1 MLLSTPLAAIKTQ
14 CLLFSVIE
22 SPDQVRL
29 SPPIMNQGNVDAPIV
44 VVIGGGF
51 GGIAAV
57 QALAN
62 APVNVVLIDKENH
75 HLFQPLLYQVATS
88 VLPTS
93 NIAFPIR
100 RIFRNQTNAYVFND
114 EVVSIDCAA
123 HRLTFRNDR
132 CARFDYLIVAAGANS
147 SYFGNDQW
155 EQFAPGMKT
164 LDDALIIRNRILR
177 AFEDAE
183 AETDPE
189 AMREH
194 LTFVV
199 VGGGA
204 TGVELAGAIK
214 ELSVDS
220 LSKDYRRFNAK
231 NARVILIEAGDRLL
245 PSMSARSSH
254 EALKALQKMGV
265 EVRLKQAV
273 TQVDERGVT
282 VNGETINANTVVWSA
297 GVKASSLG
305 ASLGAP
311 LDRNGRVLVEPDCS
325 VINQPH
331 VFVIGDMA
339 SMKCAKSG
347 KPVPGVAPAA
357 TQMGQFVAKIIADE
371 VRAGSTVRKRKQFA
385 YLDKGSMATIGRA
398 KAVAEVAGLKFH
410 GLIAWLAWLFV
421 HLILLVGFNNRILVF
436 MSWGISY
443 ISFSKGSRIISGN
456 PPSRVVAPVGSRAG
470 DSPEDRRKA
479 VAELLQRV

>member
-1 MLLSTPLAAIKTQ
+1 MTKPNIDS
-14 CLLFSVIE
+14 
-22 SPDQVRL
+22 
-29 SPPIMNQGNVDAPIV
+29 PIV

-51 GGIAAV
+51 GGVAAV
-57 QALAN
+57 QELAK

-100 RIFRNQTNAYVFND
+100 RIFRKQANAYVFND

-123 HRLTFRNDR
+123 RRITFSNKRS
-132 CARFDYLIVAAGANS
+132 ARFDYLILAAGANS

-155 EQFAPGMKT
+155 APFAPGMKT
-164 LDDALIIRNRILR
+164 LDDAMIIRNKILR

-183 AETDPE
+183 AETNPV
-189 AMREH
+189 ALREH
-194 LTFVV
+194 LTFIV

-214 ELSVDS
+214 ELGVDS
-220 LSKDYRRFNAK
+220 ISKDYRRFNAK

-245 PSMSARSSH
+245 PSMSESSSH
-254 EALKALQKMGV
+254 AAFKALEKIGV
-265 EVRLKQAV
+265 EIRLNQSV
-273 TQVDERGVT
+273 THVDQTGVV
-282 VNGETINANTVVWSA
+282 VNGENIRANTIVWSA

-305 ASLGAP
+305 ASLGAK

-325 VINQPH
+325 VMGAPN

-339 SMKCAKSG
+339 SMKCSKTGHA
-347 KPVPGVAPAA
+347 VPGVAPAA
-357 TQMGQFVAKIIADE
+357 TQMGQFVAKIIARE
-371 VRAGSTVRKRKQFA
+371 VRAGVRKKTSNAPNTTSNINTTNSAQIMERGKFE
-385 YLDKGSMATIGRA
+385 YFDKGSMATIGRA

-436 MSWGISY
+436 MSWAISY
-443 ISFSKGSRIISGN
+443 ITFSKGSRIISGN
-456 PPSRVVAPVGSRAG
+456 PPSRVVAPVGSDAG
-470 DSPEDRRKA
+470 DSAADRRKA
-479 VAELLQRV
+479 VEELLMRM

>member
-1 MLLSTPLAAIKTQ
+1 MTN
-14 CLLFSVIE
+14 
-22 SPDQVRL
+22 
-29 SPPIMNQGNVDAPIV
+29 PIIDAPIV

-51 GGIAAV
+51 GGVAAV
-57 QALAN
+57 QELAK

-100 RIFRNQTNAYVFND
+100 HIFRKQANAYVFND

-123 HRLTFRNDR
+123 RRITFSNKRS
-132 CARFDYLIVAAGANS
+132 ARFDYLILAAGANS

-155 EQFAPGMKT
+155 APFAPGMKT
-164 LDDALIIRNRILR
+164 LDDAMIIRNKILR

-183 AETDPE
+183 AETNPV
-189 AMREH
+189 ALREH
-194 LTFVV
+194 LTFIV

-214 ELSVDS
+214 ELGVDS
-220 LSKDYRRFNAK
+220 ISKDYRRFNAK

-245 PSMSARSSH
+245 PSMSESSSH
-254 EALKALQKMGV
+254 AAFTALEKIGV
-265 EVRLKQAV
+265 EIRLKQSV
-273 TQVDERGVT
+273 THVDETGVV
-282 VNGETINANTVVWSA
+282 VNGETIRANTIVWSA

-305 ASLGAP
+305 ASLGAK

-325 VINQPH
+325 VMGAPN

-339 SMKCAKSG
+339 SMKCSKTGHA
-347 KPVPGVAPAA
+347 VPGVAPAA
-357 TQMGQFVAKIIADE
+357 TQMGQFVAKIIARE
-371 VRAGSTVRKRKQFA
+371 VRAGVRKKTSNAPNTTSNINTTNSAQIMERGKFE
-385 YLDKGSMATIGRA
+385 YFDKGSMATIGRA

-436 MSWGISY
+436 MSWAISY
-443 ISFSKGSRIISGN
+443 ITFSKGSRIISGN
-456 PPSRVVAPVGSRAG
+456 PPSRVVAPVGSDTG
-470 DSPEDRRKA
+470 DSAADRRKA
-479 VAELLQRV
+479 VEELLMRM

>member
-1 MLLSTPLAAIKTQ
+1 MTKPNI
-14 CLLFSVIE
+14 
-22 SPDQVRL
+22 
-29 SPPIMNQGNVDAPIV
+29 DAPIV

-51 GGIAAV
+51 GGVAAV
-57 QALAN
+57 QELAK

-100 RIFRNQTNAYVFND
+100 RIFRKQANAYVFND

-123 HRLTFRNDR
+123 RRITFSNKRS
-132 CARFDYLIVAAGANS
+132 ARFDYLILAAGANS

-155 EQFAPGMKT
+155 APFAPGMKT
-164 LDDALIIRNRILR
+164 LDDAMIIRNKILR

-183 AETDPE
+183 AETDPV
-189 AMREH
+189 ALREH
-194 LTFVV
+194 LTFIV

-214 ELSVDS
+214 ELGVDS
-220 LSKDYRRFNAK
+220 ISKDYRRFNAK

-245 PSMSARSSH
+245 PSMSESSSH
-254 EALKALQKMGV
+254 AAFKALEKIGV
-265 EVRLKQAV
+265 EIRLKQSV
-273 TQVDERGVT
+273 THVDETGVV
-282 VNGETINANTVVWSA
+282 VNGETIRANTIVWSA

-305 ASLGAP
+305 ASLGAK

-325 VINQPH
+325 VMGAPN

-339 SMKCAKSG
+339 SMKCSKTGHA
-347 KPVPGVAPAA
+347 VPGVAPAA
-357 TQMGQFVAKIIADE
+357 TQMGQFVAKIIARE
-371 VRAGSTVRKRKQFA
+371 VRAGVRKKTSNAPNTTSNINTTNSAQIMERGKFE
-385 YLDKGSMATIGRA
+385 YFDKGSMATIGRA

-436 MSWGISY
+436 MSWAISY
-443 ISFSKGSRIISGN
+443 ITFSKGSRIISGN
-456 PPSRVVAPVGSRAG
+456 PPSRVVTPVGSDTG
-470 DSPEDRRKA
+470 DSAADRRKA
-479 VAELLQRV
+479 VEELLMRM

>member
-1 MLLSTPLAAIKTQ
+1 MTKPNI
-14 CLLFSVIE
+14 
-22 SPDQVRL
+22 
-29 SPPIMNQGNVDAPIV
+29 DAPIV

-51 GGIAAV
+51 GGVAAV
-57 QALAN
+57 QELAK

-100 RIFRNQTNAYVFND
+100 RIFRKQANAYVFND

-123 HRLTFRNDR
+123 RRITFSNKRS
-132 CARFDYLIVAAGANS
+132 ARFDYLILAAGANS

-155 EQFAPGMKT
+155 APFAPGMKT
-164 LDDALIIRNRILR
+164 LDDAMIIRNKILR

-183 AETDPE
+183 AETNPV
-189 AMREH
+189 ALREH
-194 LTFVV
+194 LTFIV

-214 ELSVDS
+214 ELGVDS
-220 LSKDYRRFNAK
+220 ISKDYRRFNAK

-245 PSMSARSSH
+245 PSMSESSSH
-254 EALKALQKMGV
+254 AALKALETIGV
-265 EVRLKQAV
+265 EIRLKQSV
-273 TQVDERGVT
+273 THVDETGVV
-282 VNGETINANTVVWSA
+282 VNGETIRANTIVWSA
-297 GVKASSLG
+297 GVKANSLG
-305 ASLGAP
+305 ASLGAK

-325 VINQPH
+325 VMGAPN

-339 SMKCAKSG
+339 SMKCAKTG
-347 KPVPGVAPAA
+347 HAVPGVAPAA
-357 TQMGQFVAKIIADE
+357 TQMGQFVAKIIARE
-371 VRAGSTVRKRKQFA
+371 VRAGVRNTTISAPNITPNINTTNSAQIMERGKFE
-385 YLDKGSMATIGRA
+385 YFDKGSMATIGRA

-436 MSWGISY
+436 MSWAISY
-443 ISFSKGSRIISGN
+443 ITFSKGSRIISGN
-456 PPSRVVAPVGSRAG
+456 PPSRVVAPVGSDTG
-470 DSPEDRRKA
+470 DSAADRRKA
-479 VAELLQRV
+479 VEELLMRM

>member
-1 MLLSTPLAAIKTQ
+1 MIKPNID
-14 CLLFSVIE
+14 S
-22 SPDQVRL
+22 
-29 SPPIMNQGNVDAPIV
+29 PIV

-51 GGIAAV
+51 GGVAAV
-57 QALAN
+57 QELAK

-100 RIFRNQTNAYVFND
+100 RIFRKQANAYVFND

-123 HRLTFRNDR
+123 RRITFSNKRS
-132 CARFDYLIVAAGANS
+132 ARFDYLILAAGASS

-155 EQFAPGMKT
+155 APFAPGMKT
-164 LDDALIIRNRILR
+164 LDDAMIIRNKILR

-183 AETDPE
+183 AETNPV
-189 AMREH
+189 ALREH
-194 LTFVV
+194 LTFIV

-214 ELSVDS
+214 ELGVDS
-220 LSKDYRRFNAK
+220 ISKDYRRFNAK

-245 PSMSARSSH
+245 PSMSESSSH
-254 EALKALQKMGV
+254 AALKALETIGV
-265 EVRLKQAV
+265 EIRLKQSV
-273 TQVDERGVT
+273 THVDETGVV
-282 VNGETINANTVVWSA
+282 VNGETIRANTIVWSA

-305 ASLGAP
+305 ASLGAK

-325 VINQPH
+325 VMGAPN

-339 SMKCAKSG
+339 SMKCSKTGHA
-347 KPVPGVAPAA
+347 VPGVAPAA
-357 TQMGQFVAKIIADE
+357 TQMGQFVAKIIARE
-371 VRAGSTVRKRKQFA
+371 VRAGVSKTKSNAPNTTSNLNTINGAQIMERGKFE
-385 YLDKGSMATIGRA
+385 YFDKGSMATIGRA

-436 MSWGISY
+436 MSWAISY
-443 ISFSKGSRIISGN
+443 ITFSKGSRIISGN
-456 PPSRVVAPVGSRAG
+456 PPSRVVAPVGSDTG
-470 DSPEDRRKA
+470 DSAADRRKA
-479 VAELLQRV
+479 VEELLMRM

>member
-1 MLLSTPLAAIKTQ
+1 MIKPNID
-14 CLLFSVIE
+14 S
-22 SPDQVRL
+22 
-29 SPPIMNQGNVDAPIV
+29 PIV

-51 GGIAAV
+51 GGVAAV
-57 QALAN
+57 QELAK

-100 RIFRNQTNAYVFND
+100 RIFRKQANAYVFND

-123 HRLTFRNDR
+123 RRITFSNKRS
-132 CARFDYLIVAAGANS
+132 ARFDYLILAAGANS

-155 EQFAPGMKT
+155 APFAPGMKT
-164 LDDALIIRNRILR
+164 LDDAMIIRNKILR

-183 AETDPE
+183 AETNPV
-189 AMREH
+189 ALREH
-194 LTFVV
+194 LTFIV

-214 ELSVDS
+214 ELGVDS
-220 LSKDYRRFNAK
+220 ISKDYRRFNAK

-245 PSMSARSSH
+245 PSMSESSSH
-254 EALKALQKMGV
+254 AALKALETIGV
-265 EVRLKQAV
+265 EIRLKQSV
-273 TQVDERGVT
+273 THVDETGVV
-282 VNGETINANTVVWSA
+282 VNGETIRANTIVWSA

-305 ASLGAP
+305 ASLGAK

-325 VINQPH
+325 VMGAPN

-339 SMKCAKSG
+339 SMKCSKTGHA
-347 KPVPGVAPAA
+347 VPGVAPAA
-357 TQMGQFVAKIIADE
+357 TQMGQFVAKIIARE
-371 VRAGSTVRKRKQFA
+371 VRAGVSKTKSNAPNTTSNLNTINGAQIMERGKFE
-385 YLDKGSMATIGRA
+385 YFDKGSMATIGRA

-436 MSWGISY
+436 MSWAISY
-443 ISFSKGSRIISGN
+443 ITFSKGSRIISGN
-456 PPSRVVAPVGSRAG
+456 PPSRVVAPVGSDTG
-470 DSPEDRRKA
+470 DSAADRRKA
-479 VAELLQRV
+479 VEELLMRM

>member
-1 MLLSTPLAAIKTQ
+1 MIKPNID
-14 CLLFSVIE
+14 S
-22 SPDQVRL
+22 
-29 SPPIMNQGNVDAPIV
+29 PIV

-51 GGIAAV
+51 GGVAAV
-57 QALAN
+57 QELAK

-100 RIFRNQTNAYVFND
+100 RIFRKQANAYVFND

-123 HRLTFRNDR
+123 RRITFSNKRS
-132 CARFDYLIVAAGANS
+132 ARFDYLILAAGANS

-155 EQFAPGMKT
+155 APFAPGMKT
-164 LDDALIIRNRILR
+164 LDDAMIIRNKILR

-183 AETDPE
+183 AETNPV
-189 AMREH
+189 ALREH
-194 LTFVV
+194 LTFIV

-214 ELSVDS
+214 ELGVDS
-220 LSKDYRRFNAK
+220 ISKDYRRFNAK

-245 PSMSARSSH
+245 PSMSESSSH
-254 EALKALQKMGV
+254 AALKALETIGV
-265 EVRLKQAV
+265 EIRLKQSV
-273 TQVDERGVT
+273 THVDETGVV
-282 VNGETINANTVVWSA
+282 VNGETIRANTIVWSA
-297 GVKASSLG
+297 GVKANSLG
-305 ASLGAP
+305 ASLGAK

-325 VINQPH
+325 VMGAPN

-339 SMKCAKSG
+339 SMKCSKTGHA
-347 KPVPGVAPAA
+347 VPGVAPAA
-357 TQMGQFVAKIIADE
+357 TQMGQFVAKIIARE
-371 VRAGSTVRKRKQFA
+371 VRAGVSKTKSNAPNTTSNLNTINGAQIMERGKFE
-385 YLDKGSMATIGRA
+385 YFDKGSMATIGRA

-436 MSWGISY
+436 MSWAISY
-443 ISFSKGSRIISGN
+443 ITFSKGSRIISGN
-456 PPSRVVAPVGSRAG
+456 PPSRVVAPVGSDSG
-470 DSPEDRRKA
+470 DSAADRRKA
-479 VAELLQRV
+479 VEELLMRM

>member
-1 MLLSTPLAAIKTQ
+1 MTKPNIDS
-14 CLLFSVIE
+14 
-22 SPDQVRL
+22 
-29 SPPIMNQGNVDAPIV
+29 PIV

-51 GGIAAV
+51 GGVAAV
-57 QALAN
+57 QELAK

-100 RIFRNQTNAYVFND
+100 RIFRKQANAYVFND

-123 HRLTFRNDR
+123 RRITFSNKRS
-132 CARFDYLIVAAGANS
+132 ARFDYLILAAGASS

-155 EQFAPGMKT
+155 APFAPGMKT
-164 LDDALIIRNRILR
+164 LDDAMIIRNKILR

-183 AETDPE
+183 AETNPV
-189 AMREH
+189 ALREH
-194 LTFVV
+194 LTFIV

-214 ELSVDS
+214 ELGVDS
-220 LSKDYRRFNAK
+220 ISKDYRRFNAK

-245 PSMSARSSH
+245 PSMSESSSH
-254 EALKALQKMGV
+254 AALKALETIGV
-265 EVRLKQAV
+265 EIRLKQSV
-273 TQVDERGVT
+273 THVDETGVV
-282 VNGETINANTVVWSA
+282 VNGETIRANTIVWSA
-297 GVKASSLG
+297 GVKANSLG
-305 ASLGAP
+305 ASLGAK

-325 VINQPH
+325 VMGAPN

-339 SMKCAKSG
+339 SMKCSKTGHA
-347 KPVPGVAPAA
+347 VPGVAPAA
-357 TQMGQFVAKIIADE
+357 TQKGQFVAKIIARE
-371 VRAGSTVRKRKQFA
+371 VRAGVSKTKSNAPNTTSNLNTINGAQIMERGKFE
-385 YLDKGSMATIGRA
+385 YFDKGSMATIGRA

-436 MSWGISY
+436 MSWAISY
-443 ISFSKGSRIISGN
+443 ITFSKGSRIISGN
-456 PPSRVVAPVGSRAG
+456 PPSRVVAPVGSDTG
-470 DSPEDRRKA
+470 DSAADRRKA
-479 VAELLQRV
+479 VEELLMRM

>member
-1 MLLSTPLAAIKTQ
+1 MTKPNI
-14 CLLFSVIE
+14 
-22 SPDQVRL
+22 
-29 SPPIMNQGNVDAPIV
+29 DAPIV

-51 GGIAAV
+51 GGVAAV
-57 QALAN
+57 QELAK

-100 RIFRNQTNAYVFND
+100 RIFRKQANAYVFND

-123 HRLTFRNDR
+123 RRITFSNKRS
-132 CARFDYLIVAAGANS
+132 ARFDYLILAAGANS

-155 EQFAPGMKT
+155 APFAPGMKT
-164 LDDALIIRNRILR
+164 LDDAMIIRNKILR

-183 AETDPE
+183 AETNPV
-189 AMREH
+189 ALREH
-194 LTFVV
+194 LTFIV

-214 ELSVDS
+214 ELGVDS
-220 LSKDYRRFNAK
+220 ISKDYRRFNAK

-245 PSMSARSSH
+245 PSMSESSSH
-254 EALKALQKMGV
+254 AAFKALEKIGV
-265 EVRLKQAV
+265 EIRLKQSV
-273 TQVDERGVT
+273 THVDETGVV
-282 VNGETINANTVVWSA
+282 VNGETIRANTIVWSA

-305 ASLGAP
+305 ASLGAK

-325 VINQPH
+325 VMGAPN

-339 SMKCAKSG
+339 SMKCSKTGHA
-347 KPVPGVAPAA
+347 VPGVAPAA
-357 TQMGQFVAKIIADE
+357 TQMGQFVAKIIARE
-371 VRAGSTVRKRKQFA
+371 VRAGVRKKTSNAPNTTSNINTTNSAQIMERGKFE
-385 YLDKGSMATIGRA
+385 YFDKGSMATIGRA

-436 MSWGISY
+436 MSWAISY
-443 ISFSKGSRIISGN
+443 ITFSKGSRIISGN
-456 PPSRVVAPVGSRAG
+456 PPSRVVAPVGSDTG
-470 DSPEDRRKA
+470 DSAADRRKA
-479 VAELLQRV
+479 VEELLMRM

>member
-1 MLLSTPLAAIKTQ
+1 MTKPNI
-14 CLLFSVIE
+14 
-22 SPDQVRL
+22 
-29 SPPIMNQGNVDAPIV
+29 DAPIV

-51 GGIAAV
+51 GGVAAV
-57 QALAN
+57 QELAK

-100 RIFRNQTNAYVFND
+100 RIFRKQANAYVFND

-123 HRLTFRNDR
+123 RRITFSNKRS
-132 CARFDYLIVAAGANS
+132 ARFDYLILAAGANS

-155 EQFAPGMKT
+155 APFAPGMKT
-164 LDDALIIRNRILR
+164 LDDAMIIRNKILR

-183 AETDPE
+183 AETNPV
-189 AMREH
+189 ALREH
-194 LTFVV
+194 LTFIV

-214 ELSVDS
+214 ELGVDS
-220 LSKDYRRFNAK
+220 ISKDYRRFNAK

-245 PSMSARSSH
+245 PSMSESSSH
-254 EALKALQKMGV
+254 AALKALETIGV
-265 EVRLKQAV
+265 EIRLKQSV
-273 TQVDERGVT
+273 THVDETGVV
-282 VNGETINANTVVWSA
+282 VNGETIRANTIVWSA

-305 ASLGAP
+305 ASLGAK

-325 VINQPH
+325 VMGAPN

-339 SMKCAKSG
+339 SMKCSKTGHA
-347 KPVPGVAPAA
+347 VPGVAPAA
-357 TQMGQFVAKIIADE
+357 TQMGQFVAKIIARE
-371 VRAGSTVRKRKQFA
+371 VRAGVSKTKSNAPNTTSNLNTTNGAQIMERGKFE
-385 YLDKGSMATIGRA
+385 YFDKGSMATIGRA

-436 MSWGISY
+436 MSWAISY
-443 ISFSKGSRIISGN
+443 ITFSKGSRIISGN
-456 PPSRVVAPVGSRAG
+456 PPSRVVAPVGSDTG
-470 DSPEDRRKA
+470 DSAADRRKA
-479 VAELLQRV
+479 VEELLMRM

>member
-1 MLLSTPLAAIKTQ
+1 M
-14 CLLFSVIE
+14 
-22 SPDQVRL
+22 
-29 SPPIMNQGNVDAPIV
+29 
-44 VVIGGGF
+44 
-51 GGIAAV
+51 
-57 QALAN
+57 
-62 APVNVVLIDKENH
+62 NVVLIDKENH

-100 RIFRNQTNAYVFND
+100 RIFRKQANAYVFND

-123 HRLTFRNDR
+123 RRITFSNKRS
-132 CARFDYLIVAAGANS
+132 ARFDYLILAAGANS

-155 EQFAPGMKT
+155 APFAPGMKT
-164 LDDALIIRNRILR
+164 LDDAMIIRNKILR

-183 AETDPE
+183 AETNPV
-189 AMREH
+189 ALREH
-194 LTFVV
+194 LTFIV

-214 ELSVDS
+214 ELGVDS
-220 LSKDYRRFNAK
+220 ISKDYRRFNAK

-245 PSMSARSSH
+245 PSMSESSSH
-254 EALKALQKMGV
+254 AAFTALEKIGV
-265 EVRLKQAV
+265 EIRLKQSV
-273 TQVDERGVT
+273 THVDETGVV
-282 VNGETINANTVVWSA
+282 VNGETIRANTIVWSA

-305 ASLGAP
+305 ASLGAK

-325 VINQPH
+325 VMGAPN

-339 SMKCAKSG
+339 SMKCSKTGHA
-347 KPVPGVAPAA
+347 VPGVAPAA
-357 TQMGQFVAKIIADE
+357 TQMGQFVAKIIARE
-371 VRAGSTVRKRKQFA
+371 VRAGVRKKTSNAPNTTSNINTTNSAQIMERGKFE
-385 YLDKGSMATIGRA
+385 YFDKGSMATIGRA

-436 MSWGISY
+436 MSWAISY
-443 ISFSKGSRIISGN
+443 ITFSKGSRIISGN
-456 PPSRVVAPVGSRAG
+456 PPSRVVAPVGSDTG
-470 DSPEDRRKA
+470 DSAADRRKA
-479 VAELLQRV
+479 VEELLMRM

>member
-1 MLLSTPLAAIKTQ
+1 MTKPNIDS
-14 CLLFSVIE
+14 
-22 SPDQVRL
+22 
-29 SPPIMNQGNVDAPIV
+29 PIV

-51 GGIAAV
+51 GGVAAV
-57 QALAN
+57 QELAK

-100 RIFRNQTNAYVFND
+100 RIFRKQANAYVFND

-123 HRLTFRNDR
+123 RRITFSNKRS
-132 CARFDYLIVAAGANS
+132 ARFDYLILAAGASS

-155 EQFAPGMKT
+155 APFAPGMKT
-164 LDDALIIRNRILR
+164 LDDAMIIRNKILR

-183 AETDPE
+183 AETDPV
-189 AMREH
+189 ALREH
-194 LTFVV
+194 LTFIV

-214 ELSVDS
+214 ELGVDS
-220 LSKDYRRFNAK
+220 ISKDYRRFNAK

-245 PSMSARSSH
+245 PSMSESSSH
-254 EALKALQKMGV
+254 AALKALETIGV
-265 EVRLKQAV
+265 EIRLKQSV
-273 TQVDERGVT
+273 THVDETGVV
-282 VNGETINANTVVWSA
+282 VNGETIRANTIVWSA

-305 ASLGAP
+305 ASLGAK

-325 VINQPH
+325 VMGAPN

-339 SMKCAKSG
+339 SMKCSKTGHA
-347 KPVPGVAPAA
+347 VPGVAPAA
-357 TQMGQFVAKIIADE
+357 TQMGQFVAKIIARE
-371 VRAGSTVRKRKQFA
+371 VRAGVSKTKSNAPNTTSNLNTTNGAQIMERGKFE
-385 YLDKGSMATIGRA
+385 YFDKGSMATIGRA

-436 MSWGISY
+436 MSWAISY
-443 ISFSKGSRIISGN
+443 ITFSKGSRIISGN
-456 PPSRVVAPVGSRAG
+456 PPSRVVAPVGSDTG
-470 DSPEDRRKA
+470 DSAADRRKA
-479 VAELLQRV
+479 VEELLMRM

>member
-1 MLLSTPLAAIKTQ
+1 MTKPNIDS
-14 CLLFSVIE
+14 
-22 SPDQVRL
+22 
-29 SPPIMNQGNVDAPIV
+29 PIV

-51 GGIAAV
+51 GGVAAV
-57 QALAN
+57 QALAK

-100 RIFRNQTNAYVFND
+100 RIFRKQANAYVFND

-123 HRLTFRNDR
+123 RRITFSNQRS
-132 CARFDYLIVAAGANS
+132 ARFDYLILAAGANS

-155 EQFAPGMKT
+155 APFAPGMKT
-164 LDDALIIRNRILR
+164 LDDAMIIRNKILR

-183 AETDPE
+183 AETNPV
-189 AMREH
+189 ALREH

-214 ELSVDS
+214 ELGVDS
-220 LSKDYRRFNAK
+220 ISKDYRRFNAK

-245 PSMSARSSH
+245 PSMSESSSH
-254 EALKALQKMGV
+254 AAFKALEKIGV
-265 EVRLKQAV
+265 EIRLNQSV
-273 TQVDERGVT
+273 THVDETGVV
-282 VNGETINANTVVWSA
+282 VNGESIRANTIVWSA

-305 ASLGAP
+305 ASLGAK

-325 VINQPH
+325 VVGSPN

-339 SMKCAKSG
+339 SMKCAKTG
-347 KPVPGVAPAA
+347 HAVPGVAPAA
-357 TQMGQFVAKIIADE
+357 TQMGQFVAQIIARE
-371 VRAGSTVRKRKQFA
+371 VRAGVRNTTSNAPNLTTTNGAQIMERGKFE
-385 YLDKGSMATIGRA
+385 YFDKGSMATIGRA

-436 MSWGISY
+436 MSWAISY
-443 ISFSKGSRIISGN
+443 ITFSKGSRIISGN
-456 PPSRVVAPVGSRAG
+456 PPSRVVAPVGSDAG
-470 DSPEDRRKA
+470 DSAADRRKA
-479 VAELLQRV
+479 VEELLMRM

>member
-1 MLLSTPLAAIKTQ
+1 MTKPNIDS
-14 CLLFSVIE
+14 
-22 SPDQVRL
+22 
-29 SPPIMNQGNVDAPIV
+29 PIV

-51 GGIAAV
+51 GGVAAV
-57 QALAN
+57 QELAK

-100 RIFRNQTNAYVFND
+100 RIFRKQANAYVFND

-123 HRLTFRNDR
+123 RRITFSNKRS
-132 CARFDYLIVAAGANS
+132 ARFDYLILAAGANS

-155 EQFAPGMKT
+155 APFAPGMKT
-164 LDDALIIRNRILR
+164 LDDAMIIRNKILR

-183 AETDPE
+183 AETNPV
-189 AMREH
+189 ALREH
-194 LTFVV
+194 LTFIV

-214 ELSVDS
+214 ELGVDS
-220 LSKDYRRFNAK
+220 ISKDYRRFNAK

-245 PSMSARSSH
+245 PSMSESSSH
-254 EALKALQKMGV
+254 AALKALETIGV
-265 EVRLKQAV
+265 EIRLNQSV
-273 TQVDERGVT
+273 THVDETGVV
-282 VNGETINANTVVWSA
+282 VNGETIRANTIVWSA

-305 ASLGAP
+305 ASLGAK

-325 VINQPH
+325 VMGAPN

-339 SMKCAKSG
+339 SMKCAKTGHS
-347 KPVPGVAPAA
+347 VPGVAPAA
-357 TQMGQFVAKIIADE
+357 TQMGQFVAKIIARE
-371 VRAGSTVRKRKQFA
+371 VRAGVSKTKSNAANTTSNLNTTNGAQIMERGKFE
-385 YLDKGSMATIGRA
+385 YFDKGSMATIGRA

-436 MSWGISY
+436 MSWAISY
-443 ISFSKGSRIISGN
+443 ITFSKGSRIISGN
-456 PPSRVVAPVGSRAG
+456 PPSRVVAPVGSDTG
-470 DSPEDRRKA
+470 DSAADRRKA
-479 VAELLQRV
+479 VEELLMRM

>member
-1 MLLSTPLAAIKTQ
+1 MTKPNIDS
-14 CLLFSVIE
+14 
-22 SPDQVRL
+22 
-29 SPPIMNQGNVDAPIV
+29 PIV

-51 GGIAAV
+51 GGVAAV
-57 QALAN
+57 QELAK

-100 RIFRNQTNAYVFND
+100 RIFRKQANAYVFND

-123 HRLTFRNDR
+123 RRITFSNKRS
-132 CARFDYLIVAAGANS
+132 ARFDYLILAAGASS

-155 EQFAPGMKT
+155 APFAPGMKT
-164 LDDALIIRNRILR
+164 LDDAMIIRNKILR

-183 AETDPE
+183 AETNPV
-189 AMREH
+189 ALREH
-194 LTFVV
+194 LTFIV

-214 ELSVDS
+214 ELGVDS
-220 LSKDYRRFNAK
+220 ISKDYRRFNAK

-245 PSMSARSSH
+245 PSMSESSSH
-254 EALKALQKMGV
+254 AALKALETIGV
-265 EVRLKQAV
+265 EIRLKQSV
-273 TQVDERGVT
+273 THVDETGVV
-282 VNGETINANTVVWSA
+282 VNGETIRANTIVWSA

-305 ASLGAP
+305 ASLGAK

-325 VINQPH
+325 VMGAPN

-339 SMKCAKSG
+339 SMKCSKTGHA
-347 KPVPGVAPAA
+347 VPGVAPAA
-357 TQMGQFVAKIIADE
+357 TQMGQFVAKIIARE
-371 VRAGSTVRKRKQFA
+371 VRAGVSKTKSNAPNTTSNLNTINGAQIMERGKFE
-385 YLDKGSMATIGRA
+385 YFDKGSMATIGRA

-436 MSWGISY
+436 MSWAISY
-443 ISFSKGSRIISGN
+443 ITFSKGSRIISGN
-456 PPSRVVAPVGSRAG
+456 PPSRVVAPVGSDTG
-470 DSPEDRRKA
+470 DSAADRRKA
-479 VAELLQRV
+479 VEELLMRM

>member
-1 MLLSTPLAAIKTQ
+1 MTKPNI
-14 CLLFSVIE
+14 
-22 SPDQVRL
+22 
-29 SPPIMNQGNVDAPIV
+29 DAPIV

-51 GGIAAV
+51 GGVAAV
-57 QALAN
+57 QELAK

-100 RIFRNQTNAYVFND
+100 RIFRKQANAYVFND

-123 HRLTFRNDR
+123 RRITFSNKRS
-132 CARFDYLIVAAGANS
+132 ARFDYLILAAGASS

-155 EQFAPGMKT
+155 APFAPGMKT
-164 LDDALIIRNRILR
+164 LDDAMIIRNKILR

-183 AETDPE
+183 AETNPV
-189 AMREH
+189 ALREH
-194 LTFVV
+194 LTFIV

-214 ELSVDS
+214 ELGVDS
-220 LSKDYRRFNAK
+220 ISKDYRRFNAK

-245 PSMSARSSH
+245 PSMSESSSH
-254 EALKALQKMGV
+254 AALKALEKIGV
-265 EVRLKQAV
+265 EIRLKQSV
-273 TQVDERGVT
+273 THVDETGVV
-282 VNGETINANTVVWSA
+282 VNGETIRANTIVWSA

-305 ASLGAP
+305 ASLGAK

-325 VINQPH
+325 VMGAPN

-339 SMKCAKSG
+339 SMKCAKTG
-347 KPVPGVAPAA
+347 HAVPGVAPAA
-357 TQMGQFVAKIIADE
+357 TQMGQFVAKIIARE
-371 VRAGSTVRKRKQFA
+371 VRAGVRKTTSHALNTTSNINNTNSTQIMERGKFE
-385 YLDKGSMATIGRA
+385 YFDKGSMATIGRA

-436 MSWGISY
+436 MSWAISY
-443 ISFSKGSRIISGN
+443 ITFSKGSRIISGN
-456 PPSRVVAPVGSRAG
+456 PPSRVVAPVGSDSG
-470 DSPEDRRKA
+470 DSAADRRKA
-479 VAELLQRV
+479 VEELLMRM

>member
-1 MLLSTPLAAIKTQ
+1 MTKPNI
-14 CLLFSVIE
+14 
-22 SPDQVRL
+22 
-29 SPPIMNQGNVDAPIV
+29 DAPIV

-51 GGIAAV
+51 GGVAAV
-57 QALAN
+57 QELAK

-100 RIFRNQTNAYVFND
+100 RIFRKQANAYVFND

-123 HRLTFRNDR
+123 RRITFSNKRS
-132 CARFDYLIVAAGANS
+132 ARFDYLILAAGASS

-155 EQFAPGMKT
+155 APFAPGMKT
-164 LDDALIIRNRILR
+164 LDDAMIIRNKILR

-183 AETDPE
+183 AETNPV
-189 AMREH
+189 ALREH
-194 LTFVV
+194 LTFIV

-214 ELSVDS
+214 ELGVDS
-220 LSKDYRRFNAK
+220 ISKDYRRFNAK

-245 PSMSARSSH
+245 PSMSESSSH
-254 EALKALQKMGV
+254 AALKALEKIGV
-265 EVRLKQAV
+265 EIRLKQSV
-273 TQVDERGVT
+273 THVDETGVM
-282 VNGETINANTVVWSA
+282 VNGETIRANTIVWSA

-305 ASLGAP
+305 ASLGAK

-325 VINQPH
+325 VMGAPN

-339 SMKCAKSG
+339 SMKCSKTGHA
-347 KPVPGVAPAA
+347 VPGVAPAA
-357 TQMGQFVAKIIADE
+357 TQMGQFVAKIITRE
-371 VRAGSTVRKRKQFA
+371 VRAGVRHTTSNAPNLTTTNGAQIMERGKFE
-385 YLDKGSMATIGRA
+385 YFDKGSMATIGRA
-398 KAVAEVAGLKFH
+398 RAVAEVAGLKFH

-436 MSWGISY
+436 MSWAISY
-443 ISFSKGSRIISGN
+443 ITFSKGSRIISGN
-456 PPSRVVAPVGSRAG
+456 PPSRVVAPVGSDTG
-470 DSPEDRRKA
+470 DSAVDRRKA
-479 VAELLQRV
+479 VEELLMRM

>member
-1 MLLSTPLAAIKTQ
+1 MTKPNI
-14 CLLFSVIE
+14 
-22 SPDQVRL
+22 
-29 SPPIMNQGNVDAPIV
+29 DAPIV

-51 GGIAAV
+51 GGVAAV
-57 QALAN
+57 QELAK

-100 RIFRNQTNAYVFND
+100 RIFRKQANAYVFND

-123 HRLTFRNDR
+123 RRITFSNKRS
-132 CARFDYLIVAAGANS
+132 ARFDYLILAAGASS

-155 EQFAPGMKT
+155 APFAPGMKT
-164 LDDALIIRNRILR
+164 LDDAMIIRNKILR

-183 AETDPE
+183 AETNPV
-189 AMREH
+189 ALREH
-194 LTFVV
+194 LTFIV

-214 ELSVDS
+214 ELGVDS
-220 LSKDYRRFNAK
+220 ISKDYRRFNAK

-245 PSMSARSSH
+245 PSMSESSSH
-254 EALKALQKMGV
+254 AALKALEKIGV
-265 EVRLKQAV
+265 EIRLKQSV
-273 TQVDERGVT
+273 THVDETGVV
-282 VNGETINANTVVWSA
+282 VNGETIRANTIVWSA

-305 ASLGAP
+305 ASLGAK

-325 VINQPH
+325 VMGAPN

-339 SMKCAKSG
+339 SMKCSKTGHA
-347 KPVPGVAPAA
+347 VPGVAPAA
-357 TQMGQFVAKIIADE
+357 TQMGQFVAKIIAHE
-371 VRAGSTVRKRKQFA
+371 VRAGVRHTTSNAPNLTTTNSAQIMERGKFE
-385 YLDKGSMATIGRA
+385 YFDKGSMATIGRA

-436 MSWGISY
+436 MSWAISY
-443 ISFSKGSRIISGN
+443 ITFSKGSRIISGN
-456 PPSRVVAPVGSRAG
+456 PPSRVVAPVGSDTG
-470 DSPEDRRKA
+470 DSAADRRKA
-479 VAELLQRV
+479 VEELLMRM

>member
-1 MLLSTPLAAIKTQ
+1 MTKPNI
-14 CLLFSVIE
+14 
-22 SPDQVRL
+22 
-29 SPPIMNQGNVDAPIV
+29 DAPIV

-51 GGIAAV
+51 GGVAAV
-57 QALAN
+57 QELAK

-100 RIFRNQTNAYVFND
+100 RIFRKQANAYVFID

-123 HRLTFRNDR
+123 RRITFSNKRS
-132 CARFDYLIVAAGANS
+132 ARFDYLILAAGANS

-155 EQFAPGMKT
+155 APFAPGMKT
-164 LDDALIIRNRILR
+164 LDDAMIIRNKILR

-183 AETDPE
+183 AETNPV
-189 AMREH
+189 ALREH
-194 LTFVV
+194 LTFIV

-214 ELSVDS
+214 ELGVDS
-220 LSKDYRRFNAK
+220 ISKDYRRFNAK

-245 PSMSARSSH
+245 PSMSESSSH
-254 EALKALQKMGV
+254 AAFKALEKIGV
-265 EVRLKQAV
+265 EIRLKQSV
-273 TQVDERGVT
+273 THVDETGVV
-282 VNGETINANTVVWSA
+282 VNGETIRANTIVWSA
-297 GVKASSLG
+297 GVKANSLG
-305 ASLGAP
+305 ASLGAK

-325 VINQPH
+325 VMGAPN

-339 SMKCAKSG
+339 SMKCSKTGHA
-347 KPVPGVAPAA
+347 VPGVAPAA
-357 TQMGQFVAKIIADE
+357 TQMGQFVAKIIARE
-371 VRAGSTVRKRKQFA
+371 VRAGVRKTTSNAPNTTSNVNTTNSAQTMERGKFE
-385 YLDKGSMATIGRA
+385 YFDKGSMATIGRA

-436 MSWGISY
+436 MSWAISY
-443 ISFSKGSRIISGN
+443 ITFSKGSRIISGN
-456 PPSRVVAPVGSRAG
+456 PPSRVVAPVGSDTG
-470 DSPEDRRKA
+470 DSAADRRKA
-479 VAELLQRV
+479 VEELLMRM

>member
-1 MLLSTPLAAIKTQ
+1 MTKPNI
-14 CLLFSVIE
+14 
-22 SPDQVRL
+22 
-29 SPPIMNQGNVDAPIV
+29 DAPIV

-51 GGIAAV
+51 GGVAAV
-57 QALAN
+57 QELAK

-100 RIFRNQTNAYVFND
+100 RIFRKQANAYVFND

-123 HRLTFRNDR
+123 RRITFSNKRS
-132 CARFDYLIVAAGANS
+132 ARFDYLILAAGANS

-155 EQFAPGMKT
+155 APFAPGMKT
-164 LDDALIIRNRILR
+164 LDDAMIIRNKILR

-183 AETDPE
+183 AETNPV
-189 AMREH
+189 ALREH
-194 LTFVV
+194 LTFIV

-214 ELSVDS
+214 ELGVDS
-220 LSKDYRRFNAK
+220 ISKDYRRFNAK

-245 PSMSARSSH
+245 PSMSESSSH
-254 EALKALQKMGV
+254 AAFKALEKIGV
-265 EVRLKQAV
+265 EIRLKQSV
-273 TQVDERGVT
+273 THVDETGVV
-282 VNGETINANTVVWSA
+282 VNGETIRANTIVWSA
-297 GVKASSLG
+297 GVKANSLG
-305 ASLGAP
+305 ASLGAK

-325 VINQPH
+325 VMGAPN

-339 SMKCAKSG
+339 SMKCSKTGHA
-347 KPVPGVAPAA
+347 VPGVAPAA
-357 TQMGQFVAKIIADE
+357 TQMGQFVAKIIARE
-371 VRAGSTVRKRKQFA
+371 VRAGVRKKTSNAPNTTSNINTTNSAQIMERGKFE
-385 YLDKGSMATIGRA
+385 YFDKGSMATIGRA

-436 MSWGISY
+436 MSWAISY
-443 ISFSKGSRIISGN
+443 ITFSKGSRIISGN
-456 PPSRVVAPVGSRAG
+456 PPSRVVAPVGSDTG
-470 DSPEDRRKA
+470 DSAADRRKA
-479 VAELLQRV
+479 VEELLMRM

>member
-1 MLLSTPLAAIKTQ
+1 MIKPNID
-14 CLLFSVIE
+14 S
-22 SPDQVRL
+22 
-29 SPPIMNQGNVDAPIV
+29 PIV

-51 GGIAAV
+51 GGVAAV
-57 QALAN
+57 QELAK

-100 RIFRNQTNAYVFND
+100 RIFRKQANAYVFND

-123 HRLTFRNDR
+123 RRITFSNKRS
-132 CARFDYLIVAAGANS
+132 ARFDYLILAAGANS

-155 EQFAPGMKT
+155 APFAPGMKT
-164 LDDALIIRNRILR
+164 LDDAMIIRNKILR

-183 AETDPE
+183 AETNPV
-189 AMREH
+189 ALREH
-194 LTFVV
+194 LTFIV

-214 ELSVDS
+214 ELGVDS
-220 LSKDYRRFNAK
+220 ISKDYRRFNAK

-245 PSMSARSSH
+245 PSMSESSSH
-254 EALKALQKMGV
+254 AALKALETIGV
-265 EVRLKQAV
+265 EIRLKQSV
-273 TQVDERGVT
+273 THVDETGVV
-282 VNGETINANTVVWSA
+282 VNGETIRANTIVWSA

-305 ASLGAP
+305 ASLGAK

-325 VINQPH
+325 VMGAPN

-339 SMKCAKSG
+339 SMKCSKTGHA
-347 KPVPGVAPAA
+347 VPGVAPAA
-357 TQMGQFVAKIIADE
+357 TQMGQFVAKIIARE
-371 VRAGSTVRKRKQFA
+371 VRAGVSKTKSNAPNTTSNLNTTNGAQIMERGKFE
-385 YLDKGSMATIGRA
+385 YFDKGSMATIGRA

-436 MSWGISY
+436 MSWAISY
-443 ISFSKGSRIISGN
+443 ITFSKGSRIISGN
-456 PPSRVVAPVGSRAG
+456 PPSRVVAPVGSDTG
-470 DSPEDRRKA
+470 DSAADRRKA
-479 VAELLQRV
+479 VEELLMRM

>member
-1 MLLSTPLAAIKTQ
+1 MTKPNIDS
-14 CLLFSVIE
+14 
-22 SPDQVRL
+22 
-29 SPPIMNQGNVDAPIV
+29 PIV

-51 GGIAAV
+51 GGVAAV
-57 QALAN
+57 QALAK

-100 RIFRNQTNAYVFND
+100 RIFRKQANAYVFND

-123 HRLTFRNDR
+123 RRITFSNKRS
-132 CARFDYLIVAAGANS
+132 ARFDYLILAAGANS

-155 EQFAPGMKT
+155 APFAPGMKT
-164 LDDALIIRNRILR
+164 LDDAMIIRNKILR

-183 AETDPE
+183 AETDPV
-189 AMREH
+189 ALREH
-194 LTFVV
+194 LTFIV

-214 ELSVDS
+214 ELGVDS
-220 LSKDYRRFNAK
+220 ISKDYRRFNAK

-245 PSMSARSSH
+245 PSMSESSSH
-254 EALKALQKMGV
+254 AALKALETIGV
-265 EVRLKQAV
+265 EIRLKQSV
-273 TQVDERGVT
+273 THVDETGVV
-282 VNGETINANTVVWSA
+282 VNGETIRANTIVWSA

-305 ASLGAP
+305 ASLGAK

-325 VINQPH
+325 VVGAPN

-339 SMKCAKSG
+339 SMKCSKTGHA
-347 KPVPGVAPAA
+347 VPGVAPAA
-357 TQMGQFVAKIIADE
+357 TQMGQFVAKIITRE
-371 VRAGSTVRKRKQFA
+371 VRAGVRKTTSNARNTTSNINTTSSAQIMERGKFE
-385 YLDKGSMATIGRA
+385 YFDKGSMATIGRA

-436 MSWGISY
+436 MSWAISY
-443 ISFSKGSRIISGN
+443 ITFSKGSRIISGN
-456 PPSRVVAPVGSRAG
+456 PPSRVVAPVGSDAG
-470 DSPEDRRKA
+470 DSAADRRKA
-479 VAELLQRV
+479 VEELLMRM

>member
-1 MLLSTPLAAIKTQ
+1 MTKPNI
-14 CLLFSVIE
+14 
-22 SPDQVRL
+22 
-29 SPPIMNQGNVDAPIV
+29 DAPIV

-51 GGIAAV
+51 GGVAAV
-57 QALAN
+57 QELAK

-100 RIFRNQTNAYVFND
+100 RIFRKQANAYVFND

-123 HRLTFRNDR
+123 RRITFSNKRS
-132 CARFDYLIVAAGANS
+132 ARFDYLILAAGASS

-155 EQFAPGMKT
+155 APFAPGMKT
-164 LDDALIIRNRILR
+164 LDDAMIIRNKILR

-183 AETDPE
+183 AETNPV
-189 AMREH
+189 ALREH
-194 LTFVV
+194 LTFIV

-214 ELSVDS
+214 ELGVDS
-220 LSKDYRRFNAK
+220 ISKDYRRFNAK

-245 PSMSARSSH
+245 PSMSESSSH
-254 EALKALQKMGV
+254 AAFKALEKIGV
-265 EVRLKQAV
+265 EIRLKQSV
-273 TQVDERGVT
+273 THVDETGVV
-282 VNGETINANTVVWSA
+282 VNGETIRANTIVWSA
-297 GVKASSLG
+297 GVKANSLG
-305 ASLGAP
+305 ASLGAK

-325 VINQPH
+325 VMGAPN

-339 SMKCAKSG
+339 SMKCAKTG
-347 KPVPGVAPAA
+347 HAVPGVAPAA
-357 TQMGQFVAKIIADE
+357 TQMGQFVAKIIARE
-371 VRAGSTVRKRKQFA
+371 VRASVHKTTINAPNTTSNINNTNSAQIMERGKFE
-385 YLDKGSMATIGRA
+385 YFDKGSMATIGRA

-436 MSWGISY
+436 MSWAISY
-443 ISFSKGSRIISGN
+443 ITFSKGSRIISGN
-456 PPSRVVAPVGSRAG
+456 PPSRVVAPVGSDSG
-470 DSPEDRRKA
+470 DSAADRRKA
-479 VAELLQRV
+479 VEELLMRM

>member
-1 MLLSTPLAAIKTQ
+1 MTKPNIDS
-14 CLLFSVIE
+14 
-22 SPDQVRL
+22 
-29 SPPIMNQGNVDAPIV
+29 PIV

-51 GGIAAV
+51 GGVAAV
-57 QALAN
+57 QELAK

-100 RIFRNQTNAYVFND
+100 RIFRKQANAYVFND

-123 HRLTFRNDR
+123 RRITFSNKRS
-132 CARFDYLIVAAGANS
+132 ARFDYLILAAGANS

-155 EQFAPGMKT
+155 APFAPGMKT
-164 LDDALIIRNRILR
+164 LDDAMIIRNKILR

-183 AETDPE
+183 AETNPV
-189 AMREH
+189 ALREH
-194 LTFVV
+194 LTFIV

-214 ELSVDS
+214 ELGVDS
-220 LSKDYRRFNAK
+220 ISKDYRRFNAK

-245 PSMSARSSH
+245 PSMSESSSH
-254 EALKALQKMGV
+254 AALKALETIGV
-265 EVRLKQAV
+265 EIRLKQSV
-273 TQVDERGVT
+273 THVDETGVV
-282 VNGETINANTVVWSA
+282 VNGETIRANTIVWSA

-305 ASLGAP
+305 ASLGAK

-325 VINQPH
+325 VMGAPN

-339 SMKCAKSG
+339 SMKCSKTGHA
-347 KPVPGVAPAA
+347 VPGVAPAA
-357 TQMGQFVAKIIADE
+357 TQMGQFVAKIIARE
-371 VRAGSTVRKRKQFA
+371 VRAGVSKTKSNAPNTTSNLNTINGAQIMERGKFE
-385 YLDKGSMATIGRA
+385 YFDKGSMATIGRA

-436 MSWGISY
+436 MSWAISY
-443 ISFSKGSRIISGN
+443 ITFSKGSRIISGN
-456 PPSRVVAPVGSRAG
+456 PPSRVVAPVGSDTG
-470 DSPEDRRKA
+470 DSAADRRKA
-479 VAELLQRV
+479 VEELLMRM

>member
-1 MLLSTPLAAIKTQ
+1 MRKPNIDS
-14 CLLFSVIE
+14 
-22 SPDQVRL
+22 
-29 SPPIMNQGNVDAPIV
+29 PIV

-51 GGIAAV
+51 GGVSAV
-57 QALAN
+57 RALAK

-88 VLPTS
+88 VLPNS

-100 RIFRNQTNAYVFND
+100 RIFRDQSNAYVFNE

-123 HRLTFRNDR
+123 RRLTFANQRG
-132 CARFDYLIVAAGANS
+132 AHFDYLILAAGASS

-155 EQFAPGMKT
+155 AQFAPGMKS
-164 LDDALIIRNRILR
+164 LDDATVIRNKILR

-183 AETDPE
+183 AETD
-189 AMREH
+189 AVALQEH
-194 LTFVV
+194 LTFIV

-214 ELSVDS
+214 ELGVDS
-220 LSKDYRRFNAK
+220 LSKDYRRFNSK

-245 PSMSARSSH
+245 PSMSESSSH
-254 EALKALQKMGV
+254 ASLKALEKIGV
-265 EVRLKQAV
+265 EVRLNQSV
-273 TQVDERGVT
+273 THVDATGVVVQGER
-282 VNGETINANTVVWSA
+282 INANTIVWSA

-305 ASLGAP
+305 ASLGAK

-325 VINQPH
+325 VPGTPN

-347 KPVPGVAPAA
+347 HAVPGVAPAA
-357 TQMGQFVAKIIADE
+357 MQMGQFVAHIIARE
-371 VRAGSTVRKRKQFA
+371 VRAGVRYAMPTSNAANTTPNVNVTNEAQIPERGKFE
-385 YLDKGSMATIGRA
+385 YFDKGSMATIGRA

-443 ISFSKGSRIISGN
+443 LTFSKGSRIISGN
-456 PPSRVVAPVGSRAG
+456 PPSRVVSPVGS
-470 DSPEDRRKA
+470 DSGTSLDQRRKA
-479 VAELLQRV
+479 VVVLLKRM

>member
-1 MLLSTPLAAIKTQ
+1 MTKPNI
-14 CLLFSVIE
+14 
-22 SPDQVRL
+22 
-29 SPPIMNQGNVDAPIV
+29 DAPIV

-51 GGIAAV
+51 GGVAAV
-57 QALAN
+57 QELAK

-100 RIFRNQTNAYVFND
+100 RIFRKQANAYVFND

-123 HRLTFRNDR
+123 CRITFSNKRS
-132 CARFDYLIVAAGANS
+132 ARFDYLILAAGASS

-155 EQFAPGMKT
+155 APFAPGMKT
-164 LDDALIIRNRILR
+164 LDDAMIIRNKILR

-183 AETDPE
+183 AETNPV
-189 AMREH
+189 ALREH
-194 LTFVV
+194 LTFIV

-214 ELSVDS
+214 ELGVDS
-220 LSKDYRRFNAK
+220 ISKDYRRFNAK

-245 PSMSARSSH
+245 PSMSESSSH
-254 EALKALQKMGV
+254 AALKALETIGV
-265 EVRLKQAV
+265 EIRLKQSV
-273 TQVDERGVT
+273 THVDETGVV
-282 VNGETINANTVVWSA
+282 VNGETIRANTIVWSA

-305 ASLGAP
+305 ASLGAK

-325 VINQPH
+325 VMGAPN

-339 SMKCAKSG
+339 SMKCSKTGHA
-347 KPVPGVAPAA
+347 VPGVAPAA
-357 TQMGQFVAKIIADE
+357 TQMGQFVAKIIARE
-371 VRAGSTVRKRKQFA
+371 VRAGVSKTKSNAPNTTSNLNTTNGAQIMERGKFE
-385 YLDKGSMATIGRA
+385 YFDKGSMATIGRA

-436 MSWGISY
+436 MSWAISY
-443 ISFSKGSRIISGN
+443 ITFSKGSRIISGN
-456 PPSRVVAPVGSRAG
+456 PPSRVVAPVGSDTG
-470 DSPEDRRKA
+470 DSAADRRKA
-479 VAELLQRV
+479 VEELLMRM

>member
-1 MLLSTPLAAIKTQ
+1 MTKPNIDS
-14 CLLFSVIE
+14 
-22 SPDQVRL
+22 
-29 SPPIMNQGNVDAPIV
+29 PIV

-57 QALAN
+57 QALAK

-100 RIFRNQTNAYVFND
+100 RIFRKQANAYVFND

-123 HRLTFRNDR
+123 RRITFSNKRS
-132 CARFDYLIVAAGANS
+132 ARFDYLILAAGANS

-155 EQFAPGMKT
+155 APFAPGMKT
-164 LDDALIIRNRILR
+164 LDDAMIIRNKILR

-183 AETDPE
+183 AETNPV
-189 AMREH
+189 ALREH
-194 LTFVV
+194 LTFIV

-214 ELSVDS
+214 ELGVDS
-220 LSKDYRRFNAK
+220 ISKDYRRFNSK

-245 PSMSARSSH
+245 PSMSESSSH
-254 EALKALQKMGV
+254 AAFKALEKIGV
-265 EVRLKQAV
+265 EIRLNQSV
-273 TQVDERGVT
+273 THVDETGVV
-282 VNGETINANTVVWSA
+282 VNGETIRANTIVWSA

-305 ASLGAP
+305 ASLGAK

-325 VINQPH
+325 VMGAPN

-339 SMKCAKSG
+339 SMKCAKTGHS
-347 KPVPGVAPAA
+347 VPGVAPAA
-357 TQMGQFVAKIIADE
+357 TQMGQFVAKIIARE
-371 VRAGSTVRKRKQFA
+371 VRAGVSKTKSNAPNTTSNLNTTNGAQIMERGKFE
-385 YLDKGSMATIGRA
+385 YFDKGSMATIGRA

-436 MSWGISY
+436 MSWAISY
-443 ISFSKGSRIISGN
+443 ITFSKGSRIISGN
-456 PPSRVVAPVGSRAG
+456 PPSRVVAPVGSDTG
-470 DSPEDRRKA
+470 DSAADRRKA
-479 VAELLQRV
+479 VEELLMRM

>member
-1 MLLSTPLAAIKTQ
+1 MTKPNI
-14 CLLFSVIE
+14 
-22 SPDQVRL
+22 
-29 SPPIMNQGNVDAPIV
+29 DAPIV

-51 GGIAAV
+51 GGVAAV
-57 QALAN
+57 QELAK

-100 RIFRNQTNAYVFND
+100 RIFRKQANAYVFND

-123 HRLTFRNDR
+123 RRITFSNKRS
-132 CARFDYLIVAAGANS
+132 ARFDYLILAAGANS

-155 EQFAPGMKT
+155 APFAPGMKT
-164 LDDALIIRNRILR
+164 LDDAMIIRNKILR

-183 AETDPE
+183 AETNPV
-189 AMREH
+189 ALREH
-194 LTFVV
+194 LTFIV

-214 ELSVDS
+214 ELGVDS
-220 LSKDYRRFNAK
+220 ISKDYRRFNAK

-245 PSMSARSSH
+245 PSMSESSSH
-254 EALKALQKMGV
+254 AAFKALEKIGV
-265 EVRLKQAV
+265 EIRLNQSV
-273 TQVDERGVT
+273 THVDETGVV
-282 VNGETINANTVVWSA
+282 VNGETIRANTIVWSA

-305 ASLGAP
+305 ASLGAK

-325 VINQPH
+325 VMGAPN

-339 SMKCAKSG
+339 SMKCSKTGHA
-347 KPVPGVAPAA
+347 VPGVAPAA
-357 TQMGQFVAKIIADE
+357 TQMGQFVAKIIARE
-371 VRAGSTVRKRKQFA
+371 VRAGVRHTTSKVPNTTSNLNTTNGAQIMERGKFE
-385 YLDKGSMATIGRA
+385 YFDKGSMATIGRA

-443 ISFSKGSRIISGN
+443 LTFSKGSRIISGN
-456 PPSRVVAPVGSRAG
+456 PPSRVVSPVGS
-470 DSPEDRRKA
+470 DSGTSLDQRRKA
-479 VAELLQRV
+479 VEVLLKRM

>member
-1 MLLSTPLAAIKTQ
+1 MTKPNIDS
-14 CLLFSVIE
+14 
-22 SPDQVRL
+22 
-29 SPPIMNQGNVDAPIV
+29 PIV

-51 GGIAAV
+51 GGVAAV
-57 QALAN
+57 QELAK

-100 RIFRNQTNAYVFND
+100 RIFRKQANAYVFND

-123 HRLTFRNDR
+123 RRITFSNKRS
-132 CARFDYLIVAAGANS
+132 ARFDYLILAAGANS

-155 EQFAPGMKT
+155 APFAPGMKT
-164 LDDALIIRNRILR
+164 LDDAMIIRNKILR

-183 AETDPE
+183 AETNPV
-189 AMREH
+189 ALREH
-194 LTFVV
+194 LTFIV

-214 ELSVDS
+214 ELGVDS
-220 LSKDYRRFNAK
+220 ISKDYRRFNAK

-245 PSMSARSSH
+245 PSMSESSSH
-254 EALKALQKMGV
+254 AAFTALEKIGV
-265 EVRLKQAV
+265 EIRLKQSV
-273 TQVDERGVT
+273 THVDETGVV
-282 VNGETINANTVVWSA
+282 VNGETIRANTIVWSA
-297 GVKASSLG
+297 GVKANSLG
-305 ASLGAP
+305 ASLGAK

-325 VINQPH
+325 VMGAPN

-339 SMKCAKSG
+339 SMKCSKTGHA
-347 KPVPGVAPAA
+347 VPGVAPAA
-357 TQMGQFVAKIIADE
+357 TQMGQFVAKIIARE
-371 VRAGSTVRKRKQFA
+371 VRAGVRKKTSNAPNTTSNINTTNSAQIMERGKFE
-385 YLDKGSMATIGRA
+385 YFDKGSMATIGRA

-436 MSWGISY
+436 MSWAISY
-443 ISFSKGSRIISGN
+443 ITFSKGSRIISGN
-456 PPSRVVAPVGSRAG
+456 PPSRVVAPVGSDTG
-470 DSPEDRRKA
+470 DSAADRRKA
-479 VAELLQRV
+479 VEELLMRM

>member
-1 MLLSTPLAAIKTQ
+1 MTKPNIDS
-14 CLLFSVIE
+14 
-22 SPDQVRL
+22 
-29 SPPIMNQGNVDAPIV
+29 PIV

-51 GGIAAV
+51 GGVAAV
-57 QALAN
+57 QALAK

-100 RIFRNQTNAYVFND
+100 RIFRKQANAYVFND
-114 EVVSIDCAA
+114 EVVSVDCAA
-123 HRLTFRNDR
+123 RRITFSNQRS
-132 CARFDYLIVAAGANS
+132 ARFDYLILAAGANS

-155 EQFAPGMKT
+155 APFAPGMKT
-164 LDDALIIRNRILR
+164 LDDAMIIRNKILR

-183 AETDPE
+183 AETNPV
-189 AMREH
+189 ALREH

-214 ELSVDS
+214 ELGVDS
-220 LSKDYRRFNAK
+220 ISKDYRRFNAK

-245 PSMSARSSH
+245 PSMSESSSH
-254 EALKALQKMGV
+254 AAFKALEKIGV
-265 EVRLKQAV
+265 EIRLNQSV
-273 TQVDERGVT
+273 THVDETGVV
-282 VNGETINANTVVWSA
+282 VNGESIRANTIVWSA

-305 ASLGAP
+305 ASLGAK

-325 VINQPH
+325 VMGAPN

-339 SMKCAKSG
+339 SMKCSKTGHA
-347 KPVPGVAPAA
+347 VPGVAPAA
-357 TQMGQFVAKIIADE
+357 TQMGQFVAKIIARE
-371 VRAGSTVRKRKQFA
+371 VRAGVCHTTSNVPNKTSNLNTTNGAQIMERGKFE
-385 YLDKGSMATIGRA
+385 YFDKGSMATIGRA

-436 MSWGISY
+436 MSWAISY
-443 ISFSKGSRIISGN
+443 ITFSKGSRIISGN
-456 PPSRVVAPVGSRAG
+456 PPSRVVAPVGSDAG
-470 DSPEDRRKA
+470 DSAADRRKA
-479 VAELLQRV
+479 VEELLMRM

>member
-1 MLLSTPLAAIKTQ
+1 MTKPNI
-14 CLLFSVIE
+14 
-22 SPDQVRL
+22 
-29 SPPIMNQGNVDAPIV
+29 DAPIV

-51 GGIAAV
+51 GGVAAV
-57 QALAN
+57 QELAK

-100 RIFRNQTNAYVFND
+100 RIFRKQANAYVFND

-123 HRLTFRNDR
+123 RRITFSNKRS
-132 CARFDYLIVAAGANS
+132 ARFDYLILAAGASS

-155 EQFAPGMKT
+155 APFAPGMKT
-164 LDDALIIRNRILR
+164 LDDAMIIRNKILR

-183 AETDPE
+183 AETNPV
-189 AMREH
+189 ALREH
-194 LTFVV
+194 LTFIV

-214 ELSVDS
+214 ELGVDS
-220 LSKDYRRFNAK
+220 ISKDYRRFNAK

-245 PSMSARSSH
+245 PSMSESSSH
-254 EALKALQKMGV
+254 AALKALEKIGV
-265 EVRLKQAV
+265 EIRLKQSV
-273 TQVDERGVT
+273 THVDETGVV
-282 VNGETINANTVVWSA
+282 VNGETIRANTIVWSA
-297 GVKASSLG
+297 GVRANSLG
-305 ASLGAP
+305 ASLGAK

-325 VINQPH
+325 VMGAPN

-339 SMKCAKSG
+339 SMKCSKTGHA
-347 KPVPGVAPAA
+347 VPGVAPAA
-357 TQMGQFVAKIIADE
+357 TQMGQFVAKIIARE
-371 VRAGSTVRKRKQFA
+371 VRARVRKTTSHAPNTTSNINTTNSAQIMERGKFE
-385 YLDKGSMATIGRA
+385 YFDKGSMATIGRA

-436 MSWGISY
+436 MSWAISY
-443 ISFSKGSRIISGN
+443 ITFSKGSRIISGN
-456 PPSRVVAPVGSRAG
+456 PPSRVVAPVGSDSG
-470 DSPEDRRKA
+470 DSAADRRKS
-479 VAELLQRV
+479 VEELLMRM

>member
-1 MLLSTPLAAIKTQ
+1 MIKPNID
-14 CLLFSVIE
+14 S
-22 SPDQVRL
+22 
-29 SPPIMNQGNVDAPIV
+29 PIV

-51 GGIAAV
+51 GGVAAV
-57 QALAN
+57 QELAK

-100 RIFRNQTNAYVFND
+100 RIFRKQANAYVFND

-123 HRLTFRNDR
+123 RRITFSNKRS
-132 CARFDYLIVAAGANS
+132 ARFDYLILAAGASS

-155 EQFAPGMKT
+155 APFAPGMKT
-164 LDDALIIRNRILR
+164 LDDAMIIRNKILR

-183 AETDPE
+183 AETNPV
-189 AMREH
+189 ALREH
-194 LTFVV
+194 LTFIV

-214 ELSVDS
+214 ELGVDS
-220 LSKDYRRFNAK
+220 ISKDYRRFNAK

-245 PSMSARSSH
+245 PSMSESSSH
-254 EALKALQKMGV
+254 AALKALETIGV
-265 EVRLKQAV
+265 EIRLKQSV
-273 TQVDERGVT
+273 TPLDETGVV
-282 VNGETINANTVVWSA
+282 VNGETIRANTIVWSA

-305 ASLGAP
+305 ASLGAK

-325 VINQPH
+325 VMGAPN

-339 SMKCAKSG
+339 SMKCSKTGHA
-347 KPVPGVAPAA
+347 VPGVAPAA
-357 TQMGQFVAKIIADE
+357 TQMGQFVAKIIARE
-371 VRAGSTVRKRKQFA
+371 VRAGVSKTKSNAPNTTSNLNTTNGAQIMERGKFE
-385 YLDKGSMATIGRA
+385 YFDKGSMATIGRA

-436 MSWGISY
+436 MSWAISY
-443 ISFSKGSRIISGN
+443 ITFSKGSRIISGN
-456 PPSRVVAPVGSRAG
+456 PPSRVVAPVGSDTG
-470 DSPEDRRKA
+470 DSAADRRKA
-479 VAELLQRV
+479 VEELLMRM

>member
-1 MLLSTPLAAIKTQ
+1 MIKPNID
-14 CLLFSVIE
+14 S
-22 SPDQVRL
+22 
-29 SPPIMNQGNVDAPIV
+29 PIV

-51 GGIAAV
+51 GGVAAV
-57 QALAN
+57 QELAK

-100 RIFRNQTNAYVFND
+100 RIFRKQANAYVFND

-123 HRLTFRNDR
+123 RRITFSNKRS
-132 CARFDYLIVAAGANS
+132 ARFDYLILAAGASS

-155 EQFAPGMKT
+155 APFAPGMKT
-164 LDDALIIRNRILR
+164 LDDAMIIRNKILR

-183 AETDPE
+183 AETNPV
-189 AMREH
+189 ALREH
-194 LTFVV
+194 LTFIV

-214 ELSVDS
+214 ELGVDS
-220 LSKDYRRFNAK
+220 ISKDYRRFNAK

-245 PSMSARSSH
+245 PSMSESSSH
-254 EALKALQKMGV
+254 AALKALETIGV
-265 EVRLKQAV
+265 EIRLKQSV
-273 TQVDERGVT
+273 THVDETGVV
-282 VNGETINANTVVWSA
+282 VNGETIRANTIVWSA
-297 GVKASSLG
+297 GVKANSLG
-305 ASLGAP
+305 ASLGAK

-325 VINQPH
+325 VMGAPN

-339 SMKCAKSG
+339 SMKCSKTGHA
-347 KPVPGVAPAA
+347 VPGVAPAA
-357 TQMGQFVAKIIADE
+357 TQMGQFVAKIIARE
-371 VRAGSTVRKRKQFA
+371 VRAGVSKTKSNAPNTTSNLNTTNGAQIMERGKFE
-385 YLDKGSMATIGRA
+385 YFDKGSMATIGRA

-436 MSWGISY
+436 MSWAISY
-443 ISFSKGSRIISGN
+443 ITFSKGSRIISGN
-456 PPSRVVAPVGSRAG
+456 PPSRVVAPVGSDSG
-470 DSPEDRRKA
+470 DSAADRRKA
-479 VAELLQRV
+479 VEELLMRM

>member
-1 MLLSTPLAAIKTQ
+1 MTKPNI
-14 CLLFSVIE
+14 
-22 SPDQVRL
+22 
-29 SPPIMNQGNVDAPIV
+29 DAPIV

-51 GGIAAV
+51 GGVAAV
-57 QALAN
+57 QELAK

-100 RIFRNQTNAYVFND
+100 RIFRKQANAYVFND

-123 HRLTFRNDR
+123 RRITFSNKRS
-132 CARFDYLIVAAGANS
+132 ARFDYLILAAGASS

-155 EQFAPGMKT
+155 APFAPGMKT
-164 LDDALIIRNRILR
+164 LDDAMIIRNKILR

-183 AETDPE
+183 AETNPV
-189 AMREH
+189 ALREH
-194 LTFVV
+194 LTFIV

-214 ELSVDS
+214 ELGVDS
-220 LSKDYRRFNAK
+220 ISKDYRRFNAK

-245 PSMSARSSH
+245 PSMSESSSH
-254 EALKALQKMGV
+254 AALKALEKIGV
-265 EVRLKQAV
+265 EIRLKQSV
-273 TQVDERGVT
+273 THVDETGVV
-282 VNGETINANTVVWSA
+282 VNGETIRANTIVWSA
-297 GVKASSLG
+297 GVKANSLG
-305 ASLGAP
+305 ASLGAK

-325 VINQPH
+325 VMGAPN

-339 SMKCAKSG
+339 SMKCSKTGHA
-347 KPVPGVAPAA
+347 VPGVAPAA
-357 TQMGQFVAKIIADE
+357 TQMGQFVAKIIARE
-371 VRAGSTVRKRKQFA
+371 VRAGVRKTTSHALNTTSNINNTNSTQIMERGKFE
-385 YLDKGSMATIGRA
+385 YFDKGSMATIGRA

-436 MSWGISY
+436 MSWAISY
-443 ISFSKGSRIISGN
+443 ITFSKGSRIISGN
-456 PPSRVVAPVGSRAG
+456 PPSRVVAPVGSDSG
-470 DSPEDRRKA
+470 DSAADRRKA
-479 VAELLQRV
+479 VEELLMRM

>member
-1 MLLSTPLAAIKTQ
+1 MLLLATPLAAIKTQ
-14 CLLFSVIE
+14 CLLFLVIE
-22 SPDQVRL
+22 SPDQV
-29 SPPIMNQGNVDAPIV
+29 SPSPSIMNQGNVDAPIV

-123 HRLTFRNDR
+123 RRLTFINDR

-220 LSKDYRRFNAK
+220 LSKDY
-231 NARVILIEAGDRLL
+231 
-245 PSMSARSSH
+245 
-254 EALKALQKMGV
+254 
-265 EVRLKQAV
+265 
-273 TQVDERGVT
+273 
-282 VNGETINANTVVWSA
+282 
-297 GVKASSLG
+297 
-305 ASLGAP
+305 
-311 LDRNGRVLVEPDCS
+311 
-325 VINQPH
+325 
-331 VFVIGDMA
+331 
-339 SMKCAKSG
+339 
-347 KPVPGVAPAA
+347 
-357 TQMGQFVAKIIADE
+357 
-371 VRAGSTVRKRKQFA
+371 
-385 YLDKGSMATIGRA
+385 
-398 KAVAEVAGLKFH
+398 
-410 GLIAWLAWLFV
+410 
-421 HLILLVGFNNRILVF
+421 
-436 MSWGISY
+436 
-443 ISFSKGSRIISGN
+443 
-456 PPSRVVAPVGSRAG
+456 
-470 DSPEDRRKA
+470 
-479 VAELLQRV
+479 